1 MNIAQTVTVT
11 VFTKLINFAVTD
23 RLRLVSRN
31 REITA
36 VGDNFRFLLFW
47 KNTNKATLFNP
58 DRKEKVYRA
67 YRKLYRFWHTMS
79 SCPQCCVRL
88 LHCLINGFVNVPE
101 NLIFMF
107 SQRFAVRLVDFI
119 FSVSIGQKSGFFF
132 LPDIAM

>member
-11 VFTKLINFAVTD
+11 VFTKFINFAVAY
-23 RLRLVSRN
+23 RLRLVPRN

-58 DRKEKVYRA
+58 DRKEKYAEHIVNFTV
-67 YRKLYRFWHTMS
+67 LHTMS

-132 LPDIAM
+132 LPDMAM